1 MEENEDSGLGN
12 IKVVCRFR
20 PLNQKEKEISM
31 QTCVEFSPDNR
42 TVHVRAQSESTEP
55 LKFNF
60 DYVFDPSSHQSSV
73 YDVAAKPVVESVM
86 QGFNGTVF
94 AYGQTSSGKT
104 FTMSGPDF
112 TDPDLMGIIPRMV
125 GTVFDQIAMSEE
137 YLEFQV
143 KVSYCEIYMEKIK
156 DLLEPSKNNLKIHED
171 RIRGVYISGIT
182 ERYANDDQ
190 EVYDLM
196 ALGLDNR
203 EVGYTNM
210 NAGSSRSHSIFII
223 TISQSNTKDFSS
235 KVGKLYLVDLAG
247 SEKVGKTGAEG
258 KRLEEAK
265 NINKS
270 LTTLGQVISA
280 LTDGK
285 STHVPY
291 RDSKLTRVLQDSLGG
306 NSKTT
311 LIVTCSPSPYNE
323 SETVSTLRFG
333 IRAKAIKNKPK
344 VNREYTVAELK
355 LLLSKS
361 REEISIKDK
370 RIFELETS
378 LKQSGIQIPEN
389 IESTEDEDSSF
400 LNMSKAS
407 EYDEVIQELE
417 EARSRLSE
425 ECQASSLLR
434 QELGVTQT
442 DLESLKAVND
452 YMMKELEK
460 ANNLNKALK
469 SSIEAKD
476 EKICTLTDANEK
488 LVEENKALAA
498 KELKLEQTVIG
509 KDVELEQLRSDIKK
523 LQAALLEKEH
533 EIKTQWEDFDTDE
546 GVQKVGSASTLPSWD
561 LMKEEK
567 ELWDNEKKLLV
578 VELQN
583 KTNSIISLNQQL
595 DEFKTKCKELEATL
609 NQDEKELQ
617 IENKILQRSLEQ
629 LTKKYHIL
637 TAKKSKLK
645 IEGKTNE
652 KKMKRVTDKCTE
664 LENKVNH
671 YREKYKSAKFS
682 LKQINLQQ
690 ETARASISHFGGV
703 PHLNIRKT
711 IAGGSV
717 LSRRT
722 LTFATRQNIMTEP

>member
-31 QTCVEFSPDNR
+31 QTCVDFSPDKR
-42 TVHVRAQSESTEP
+42 TVHVRAQSESAEP

-112 TDPDLMGIIPRMV
+112 TDQDLMGIIPRMV

-171 RIRGVYISGIT
+171 RIRGVYISGIS

-361 REEISIKDK
+361 REEIVMKDK

-378 LKQSGIQIPEN
+378 LKQSGIQIPEI

-417 EARSRLSE
+417 EARTRLSE

-442 DLESLKAVND
+442 DLESLKAVNE

-469 SSIEAKD
+469 TSSEAKD
-476 EKICTLTDANEK
+476 EKICTLTDVNEK
-488 LVEENKALAA
+488 LVEEVKALTE
-498 KELKLEQTVIG
+498 KELKLEQAVIG
-509 KDVELEQLRSDIKK
+509 KDVELEQLRTDVKK
-523 LQAALLEKEH
+523 LQAALLEKES

-546 GVQKVGSASTLPSWD
+546 GVQKVGSASTIPSWD

-578 VELQN
+578 VDLQN

-595 DEFKTKCKELEATL
+595 DEFKKKCKELEVAL
-609 NQDEKELQ
+609 NRDEKDLQ
-617 IENKILQRSLEQ
+617 TENKILQRSLEQ

-637 TAKKSKLK
+637 SAKKAKLK
-645 IEGKTNE
+645 IEGKANE
-652 KKMKRVTDKCTE
+652 KKMKRITDKCTE

-711 IAGGSV
+711 IAGGSA

-722 LTFATRQNIMTEP
+722 LTFAARQNILTEP